1 VISTCCGI
9 TSTECD
15 VNTHKLTLLTFNI
28 EGLAGNF
35 SYLTMLACRADF
47 MLLQEHW
54 LHNCDKNRLQEFLPD
69 FNCYSKC
76 HDDNVASDPIERRRG
91 KEGVA
96 ICVKQKY
103 SHLIEP
109 QALEFRTPLFSH
121 LVPPAKSG
129 SISLSHLS
137 ICYNISCYNSLV
149 LLTFVSRSSCRFT

>member
-1 VISTCCGI
+1 MYAEKQPQHVSGI

-28 EGLAGNF
+28 EGLAGDF
-35 SYLTMLACRADF
+35 SYLTILACRANF

-54 LHNCDKNRLQEFLPD
+54 LHNCDKNRLQECLPD

-96 ICVKQKY
+96 ICVKKKY

-109 QALEFRTPLFSH
+109 QALEFQTPLFPH
-121 LVPPAKSG
+121 LVPPAIMVWIFVWKY
-129 SISLSHLS
+129 IFEPFIHILQ
-137 ICYNISCYNSLV
+137 YFV
-149 LLTFVSRSSCRFT
+149 L